1 MLFRSVKWFSVR
13 KGYGFLTGEDGED
26 YFVHY
31 SNIVMDG
38 FKILKAGQEVTFQ
51 LKEDD
56 GNRSQAVDVK
66 RWL

>member
-1 MLFRSVKWFSVR
+1 MHGTVKWFSVR

>member
-1 MLFRSVKWFSVR
+1 MHGTVKWLSVR
-13 KGYGFLTGEDGED
+13 KGYGFLTGVDGED

-38 FKILKAGQEVTFQ
+38 SKILKAGQEVTFQ